1 MRLESAVIS
10 MSLLRRV
17 RRLKNL
23 PAMQISSVLEKTLYS
38 LVAAHDFQFSK
49 ELAAF
54 LKRTFLTLRTTSRAI
69 GNIEHFPVDIIF
81 ARKVSAAHRTQFM
94 PRGAISS
101 VSSESVSSMVDLANI
116 LLS

>member
-1 MRLESAVIS
+1 MHVAFHPFCHFLKLLLLLFLCMRLESAVIS

-49 ELAAF
+49 GASQ
-54 LKRTFLTLRTTSRAI
+54 RILTN
-69 GNIEHFPVDIIF
+69 GV
-81 ARKVSAAHRTQFM
+81 
-94 PRGAISS
+94 RGVLIS
-101 VSSESVSSMVDLANI
+101 
-116 LLS
+116 